1 MTKAT
6 QRRKHLIVSLL
17 IVSEGESTIIS
28 QGREHGS
35 RQAGRRGA
43 GAAAE
48 RLHLETHV
56 SKGWGSGR
64 EGLG

>member
-17 IVSEGESTIIS
+17 IVSEGESMISS

-35 RQAGRRGA
+35 RQAGVV
-43 GAAAE
+43 
-48 RLHLETHV
+48 LEQQLSAYILRHT
-56 SKGWGSGR
+56 GGSGR